1 MGNSFGSLLNR
12 PGAATDGGAANAAEA
27 IGPPPIVPTGAGAH
41 QSNAPAAATG
51 QLAGLPTKETGVLQ
65 RAFNAIGRGNP
76 ATSNG
81 GFVLTSISDN
91 RNTGSRET
99 QRITSDTQWPTADTL
114 TTLPVS
120 NSPSLNKAV
129 KSSGSCASAALLGI
143 ASASASATAAAEAA
157 RPPTTKQSI
166 RDLFGTADG
175 AALETAIGALVQA
188 PIALPAEDVPVLLA
202 ALRAATSDVNGA
214 GEALT
219 ALLANADGALKPTLG
234 PPAIANGDANAGQLE
249 NVAPT
254 DAALDTAYALRRSLA
269 GSASGMDTLLRL
281 QGLTLRPLQLDATA
295 RETIAHREDEHQVEN
310 YTLLLRAESALLNS
324 GLEVTGPRTT
334 QHICEAVRAN
344 PDVLRE
350 DNLGRGKVK
359 PTRASGATAA
369 REAFTENPMT
379 LASQAFCY
387 ADQKVRGTE
396 TNDVERFKPAY
407 VALRNGFTESGEG
420 SDFNKMITRLAK
432 LPVYVD
438 RASADKG
445 TWFQQ
450 FGQGVSDTFW
460 AKNKSPLSSMMNA
473 GLLDIDLAT
482 VKGQYRADFT
492 KALDKA
498 EAMLNAQVDAP
509 LAGGDEK
516 LQRVNHWREKF
527 TESQN
532 PFIQELDGTKTDIPG
547 ELKKWLGDGSL
558 GSADPEMSRLLAS
571 LKGTGPVSD
580 WAQLKNRF
588 DEAPATERPALL
600 REVMVRVA
608 NSGDIAEYSDAR
620 GQGGTVSGGASPFG
634 VAAGPYLL
642 GVAFVGEVGVEHSRA
657 AALRAGVASNSGL
670 LFLGTD
676 EKWGGSLG
684 AGVKAGI
691 GFGGVGNFGGSGM
704 LRGAGSQ
711 STGTGVTIRTRKNG
725 SEFETVALQAKEAP
739 ARTDEAKRPGNWK
752 LMGTEVVDT
761 LFKIAGDR
769 AGAEVTPT
777 QMWQKTVERLGDF
790 RDVSFGWSD
799 SSATT
804 ASATAQLEAGAGLGT
819 GNTGLFNAFAR
830 IGAGITYKGGR
841 LASGGTIAT
850 GQQSRSVTTSVT
862 GGAGASYGSTYA
874 STSPQG
880 RALFPPNLQLSRESE
895 FPIAGGKGFVRLTS
909 DNGVVQPLVS
919 FSERHFSNLA
929 NFNALV
935 KDDQEAWV
943 AAMSPEVDPN
953 GAFPTAEAA
962 REAGEKALREFL
974 VEIDEQGNKTNRVF
988 VERRSLKPETAKAI
1002 TRCQAELQTL
1012 KAAQADDK
1020 KHGRAPSDD
1029 LAKAVARLE
1038 HTIVSTVN
1046 DAASWQPFRL
1056 FSNDV
1061 TAQTTTKSVFP
1072 GVALSQGTA
1081 APLSLDS
1088 HTTSQQSL
1096 GISLAAKQ
1104 AKTATGGR
1112 DLAMANVIQKTVNAS
1127 DQPLA
1132 TLDHIPPSSVA
1143 ATGRP
1148 GDGPET
1154 SL

>member
-1 MGNSFGSLLNR
+1 MGNSMGSLLNR
-12 PGAATDGGAANAAEA
+12 PGAATNGAAADAAEA
-27 IGPPPIVPTGAGAH
+27 TGPQPIVPTGAGAH
-41 QSNAPAAATG
+41 QSNAPAAPAG
-51 QLAGLPTKETGVLQ
+51 QLAGLATRKIDTLQ
-65 RAFNAIGRGNP
+65 RTLNALGRGNP
-76 ATSNG
+76 PTNNG
-81 GFVLTSISDN
+81 GFALTSISDN
-91 RNTGSRET
+91 RNTGPGET
-99 QRITSDTQWPTADTL
+99 QRFVSDTQGSTVDPRITL
-114 TTLPVS
+114 SVS
-120 NSPSLNKAV
+120 NGHASDVAMQHAR
-129 KSSGSCASAALLGI
+129 SGASAAMFGI
-143 ASASASATAAAEAA
+143 PSTTAAAEAA
-157 RPPTTKQSI
+157 GTPRTTNELI

-175 AALETAIGALVQA
+175 TALEAAIGALVQA

-202 ALRAATSDVNGA
+202 ALRAATPNMNDA
-214 GEALT
+214 GKALT
-219 ALLANADGALKPTLG
+219 ALLDNADGKLTPTLG
-234 PPAIANGDANAGQLE
+234 PPAIANGDADAGQLE

-254 DAALDTAYALRRSLA
+254 DTALDTAYALRRSLA
-269 GSASGMDTLLRL
+269 GSASGMDALLRL
-281 QGLTLRPLQLDATA
+281 QGLTLRPLQPDATA
-295 RETIAHREDEHQVEN
+295 LETIAHREEEHRVEN

-334 QHICEAVRAN
+334 ERISEAVRAN

-396 TNDVERFKPAY
+396 ANDVERFKPAY

-432 LPVYVD
+432 FPEYVD

-450 FGQGVSDTFW
+450 VGQGVSDTFW

-509 LAGGDEK
+509 LDGTGEK
-516 LQRVNHWREKF
+516 LQRVNQWREKF

-532 PFIQELDGTKTDIPG
+532 PFIQEPDGTKTDIPG
-547 ELKKWLGDGSL
+547 ELEKWLGDGSL
-558 GSADPEMSRLLAS
+558 GSADPEMSRLLAN

-608 NSGDIAEYSDAR
+608 NSGDVAEYSDAR

-642 GVAFVGEVGVEHSRA
+642 GVAFVGELGVEHSRA

-676 EKWGGSLG
+676 DKWGGSLG

-691 GFGGVGNFGGSGM
+691 GFGGVGNVGGSGM
-704 LRGAGSQ
+704 LRGAGSR

-739 ARTDEAKRPGNWK
+739 ARPDEAKRPGNWK

-761 LFKIAGDR
+761 LFKITGDR
-769 AGAEVTPT
+769 AGAQVTPT

-799 SSATT
+799 SSAKT
-804 ASATAQLEAGAGLGT
+804 ASATAQLEAGAGLVSE
-819 GNTGLFNAFAR
+819 NTGLFNASAR
-830 IGAGITYKGGR
+830 IGAGITYKVSR
-841 LASGGTIAT
+841 LASGGSIAS
-850 GQQSRSVTTSVT
+850 GQQSRSLITSVT
-862 GGAGASYGSTYA
+862 GGAGISYGSTFDSA
-874 STSPQG
+874 SPQG
-880 RALFPPNLQLSRESE
+880 RALFPPNFQLSRESE
-895 FPIAGGKGFVRLTS
+895 FPIAGSKGFVRLTS

-929 NFNALV
+929 EFNALV

-962 REAGEKALREFL
+962 REAGETALREFL
-974 VEIDEQGNKTNRVF
+974 VEIDEQGNNTNRVF
-988 VERRSLKPETAKAI
+988 VERRSLKPGPAKAI

-1056 FSNDV
+1056 FSSDV
-1061 TAQTTTKSVFP
+1061 TAQTTTKSILP
-1072 GVALSQGTA
+1072 GVALSSGTA
-1081 APLSLDS
+1081 APLSFGS
-1088 HTTSQQSL
+1088 GTTSQQSL
-1096 GISLAAKQ
+1096 GMSLAVKQ
-1104 AKTATGGR
+1104 TKTATGGR
-1112 DLAMANVIQKTVNAS
+1112 DLAMANVVQKAVNAS
-1127 DQPLA
+1127 GQPPA
-1132 TLDHIPPSSVA
+1132 VFDEIPPPIVA
-1143 ATGRP
+1143 SD
-1148 GDGPET
+1148 DGPQAA
-1154 SL
+1154 L